1 MIRKAAYQ
9 LSLMTNWYKWIFPTP
24 SQIQIP
30 VIFCPIHLA
39 WNGECE
45 NTLPDREMNNSV
57 IVFSIFPIFLAF
69 YLSIHLCIHL
79 SLLLPLIPTSFSLTI
94 QLCFLPAHCSL
105 CPDLLGTIF
114 CVCAACYQ
122 HVLYMD
128 RQCFAPFWPAEM
140 IISVIFLLCSVPQFS
155 SP

>member
-79 SLLLPLIPTSFSLTI
+79 SLLLPLIPTSFSLTT
-94 QLCFLPAHCSL
+94 QLCFLPAHLKKPRPCKWI
-105 CPDLLGTIF
+105 LLTSHIHFKILFLSF
-114 CVCAACYQ
+114 CFFRATPAAYG
-122 HVLYMD
+122 
-128 RQCFAPFWPAEM
+128 
-140 IISVIFLLCSVPQFS
+140 S
-155 SP
+155 S